1 MKWPNRISS
10 LFLIVVSIIVCFGSV
25 RLGIGEFQNPGPGL
39 LPFYTSLL
47 LFFLSLVILVK
58 SLIVKDGGGD
68 AIPLVLQGNLRKPA
82 SLIISLIG
90 YVLSLNFLGYI
101 ISTSLLIFI
110 MLFIFDSDP
119 KKWWKF
125 FIVSVIA
132 ANLSF
137 LIFHKWLQVQLPIG
151 LF

>member
-1 MKWPNRISS
+1 MKWANRISS
-10 LFLIVVSIIVCFGSV
+10 LFLIVVSIIVCFASV
-25 RLGIGEFQNPGPGL
+25 TLGIGEFQNPGPGL

-47 LFFLSLVILVK
+47 LFFLSLMV
-58 SLIVKDGGGD
+58 LIKNLIAKDEGGD

-90 YVLSLNFLGYI
+90 YVLTLNSLGYI

-110 MLFIFDSDP
+110 MLFIFDSNP

-125 FIVSVIA
+125 LIVGVIS

-137 LIFHKWLQVQLPIG
+137 LIFNKWLQVQLPIG